1 MYNPTNPAK
10 DVYRTADA
18 ILRMFNPN
26 KGTKPVKKSTGL
38 LAKSGTIRSMATP
51 NKETPLD
58 VSLQYAQIFR
68 EKREKLN
75 NESGTQ

>member
-26 KGTKPVKKSTGL
+26 KGTKPVKNQQVYWL
-38 LAKSGTIRSMATP
+38 NLA
-51 NKETPLD
+51 L
-58 VSLQYAQIFR
+58 
-68 EKREKLN
+68 
-75 NESGTQ
+75 